1 MYERFYGLTERP
13 FELTPNPRYLFL
25 TPKHQEAL
33 GNVLLGIRQ
42 RKGLTLVLGPAGT
55 GKTTLI
61 RATMANCAG
70 TSANL
75 VSIVNPTMSRAEFVE
90 ALARGFEL
98 GEEAG
103 RSKAALLPALE
114 KHLRD
119 RLARNL
125 VTALVVDEAQALPD
139 ELLEEVRLLVNIETE
154 TAKLMP
160 VVLVGQPE
168 LADRL
173 NQPFCRALKQRV
185 SLRCELSPLTPS
197 ETAQY
202 IATRIRTAGGVPG
215 QLFTREAVDL
225 IHHRSQ
231 GTPRVISVICDN
243 ALLGGFAAGQKPV
256 GRKLVLDVCED
267 FDLGFAPAVPSNGSH
282 PPAPAV
288 ADPAAAIAAPAA
300 PMAAVAVPA
309 APIPV
314 APIAAVAV
322 SDAPAAAVSVSAV
335 AAAPVVVAS
344 PAAVPEAV
352 EAIAREEEPD
362 PAAMSEEPE
371 PAAAVRGANLF
382 GMFGPPARSWFSK

>member
-61 RATMANCAG
+61 RAAMANCAG

-75 VSIVNPTMSRAEFVE
+75 VSIVNPTMTRAEFVE
-90 ALARGFEL
+90 ALAKGFDL
-98 GEEAG
+98 GDEAG

-114 KHLRD
+114 RYLRD

-154 TAKLMP
+154 TSKLMP

-173 NQPFCRALKQRV
+173 NQPFCCALKQRV

-231 GTPRVISVICDN
+231 GTPRIISVICDN

-267 FDLGFAPAVPSNGSH
+267 FDLGIAAAVGSNGSH
-282 PPAPAV
+282 P
-288 ADPAAAIAAPAA
+288 AAPVT
-300 PMAAVAVPA
+300 AVE
-309 APIPV
+309 
-314 APIAAVAV
+314 
-322 SDAPAAAVSVSAV
+322 AV
-335 AAAPVVVAS
+335 AAATSAAPSRGAQAS
-344 PAAVPEAV
+344 AAATAAVPVPVAAAPAV
-352 EAIAREEEPD
+352 VDAPPAPEPTAPPPPVPELVKAIEMVEESAPALVTGEPQPAIAG
-362 PAAMSEEPE
+362 
-371 PAAAVRGANLF
+371 RGANLF

>member
-75 VSIVNPTMSRAEFVE
+75 VSIVNPTMTRAEFVE
-90 ALARGFEL
+90 ALARGFDL

-103 RSKAALLPALE
+103 RSKASLLPALE

-119 RLARNL
+119 QLARNL
-125 VTALVVDEAQALPD
+125 VTALVVDEAQALPG

-154 TAKLMP
+154 TSKLLP

-173 NQPFCRALKQRV
+173 NDPLCCALKQRV
-185 SLRCELSPLTPS
+185 SLRCELAPLTPS

-225 IHHRSQ
+225 IHQRSQ

-243 ALLGGFAAGQKPV
+243 ALLGGYAAGQRPV
-256 GRKLVLDVCED
+256 GRKLVLEVCED
-267 FDLGFAPAVPSNGSH
+267 FDLGFAPAAASNGSH
-282 PPAPAV
+282 PPPPASV
-288 ADPAAAIAAPAA
+288 DG
-300 PMAAVAVPA
+300 
-309 APIPV
+309 PV
-314 APIAAVAV
+314 A
-322 SDAPAAAVSVSAV
+322 AAAVEPIVVPPPAPPTVVLPLPAPEPMPVMEAV
-335 AAAPVVVAS
+335 DPVAVEEVVR
-344 PAAVPEAV
+344 AAV
-352 EAIAREEEPD
+352 
-362 PAAMSEEPE
+362 SEEP
-371 PAAAVRGANLF
+371 VRGA
-382 GMFGPPARSWFSK
+382 

>member
-61 RATMANCAG
+61 RAAMANCAG

-75 VSIVNPTMSRAEFVE
+75 VSIVNPTMTRAEFVE
-90 ALARGFEL
+90 ALAKGFEL

-114 KHLRD
+114 RNLRD

-154 TAKLMP
+154 TSKLMP

-173 NQPFCRALKQRV
+173 NQPFCCALKQRV

-225 IHHRSQ
+225 IHQRSQ

-243 ALLGGFAAGQKPV
+243 ALLGGFAASQKPV

-267 FDLGFAPAVPSNGSH
+267 FDLGIAPASASNGSH
-282 PPAPAV
+282 PPAPPVSATAAAVPVEAV
-288 ADPAAAIAAPAA
+288 AAP
-300 PMAAVAVPA
+300 PSAVPA
-309 APIPV
+309 AAAAAAVPV
-314 APIAAVAV
+314 AAAEAPPMVPPTV
-322 SDAPAAAVSVSAV
+322 PVPAAASPPMPELVKATERVEEAPPVLVTEEPQPAV
-335 AAAPVVVAS
+335 AG
-344 PAAVPEAV
+344 
-352 EAIAREEEPD
+352 
-362 PAAMSEEPE
+362 
-371 PAAAVRGANLF
+371 RGGNLF